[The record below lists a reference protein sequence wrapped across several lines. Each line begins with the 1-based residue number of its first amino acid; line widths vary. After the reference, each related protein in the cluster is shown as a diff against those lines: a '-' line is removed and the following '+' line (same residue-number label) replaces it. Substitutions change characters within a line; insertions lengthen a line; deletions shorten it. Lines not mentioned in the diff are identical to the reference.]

1 MLSDIQADSLRE
13 LGNIG
18 AAHAATTLSTMLSAQ
33 IEMTVPDL
41 KILDVSRIHEFIG
54 DDPAAMVIFEIQGEI
69 AGAGYILLLVPH
81 ESVIRLTNAML
92 GTNEER
98 KGLTEMDQSALLEV
112 GNIMASAFLDA
123 TAGLLGIMMLPSPP
137 ELIIDMPLAAVET
150 LLASQAAGSI
160 SEVVLFFTELSS
172 DRYRIDS
179 NIFLLP
185 NEGLL
190 NELVR
195 MLENLVNKP

>member
-1 MLSDIQADSLRE
+1 MLSELQADSLRE

-54 DDPAAMVIFEIQGEI
+54 DDPAAVVIFEIQCDI
-69 AGAGYILLLVPH
+69 AGAGYIILQVPH

-92 GTNEER
+92 GTNEEKR
-98 KGLTEMDQSALLEV
+98 GLTEMDQSALLEV

-123 TAGLLGIMMLPSPP
+123 TAGLLEIMMLPSPP

-160 SEVVLFFTELSS
+160 SEVVLFCTELSS
-172 DRYRIDS
+172 DQYRIDS

-185 NEGLL
+185 NERLL
-190 NELVR
+190 DELVK

>member
-1 MLSDIQADSLRE
+1 MLSEIQADSLRE

-41 KILDVSRIHEFIG
+41 KIIDVSRIHEFIG
-54 DDPAAMVIFEIQGEI
+54 DDPAAVVIFEIQGEI
-69 AGAGYILLLVPH
+69 AGAGYILLQVPH

-92 GTNEER
+92 GSNEER
-98 KGLTEMDQSALLEV
+98 RVLTEMDQSALLEV

-123 TAGLLGIMMLPSPP
+123 TAGLLEIMMLPSPP

-160 SEVVLFFTELSS
+160 SEVVLFCTELSS

-185 NEGLL
+185 NERLL
-190 NELVR
+190 DELVR